1 MLDKPNRTFQSRVN
15 PLIAGTVHPSRAL
28 RANRGLTADCIE
40 RRHPMTR
47 IASDL
52 DIFDL
57 APIAMWIEDFS
68 GVQAQFELWRQQGV
82 TDIQAFLKAD
92 VSRVAAC
99 SQRIKILRVNQKTL
113 DLFEADSQEHL
124 IDNLATVFRDEM
136 LASHVNELVALWDG
150 GLDFS
155 GSAVNYTLSGRRL
168 DIQLRGAVLP
178 GYEHSLGRLLLTTE
192 DVTSREE
199 ARRNEQKNRQ
209 YAEGIFEHS
218 PVSLWIEDFSRIKA
232 LIDDARSRGIADF
245 RVFTDVHPEFVT
257 QCMSEI
263 SVVEVNKATLALF
276 GAPDRS
282 TLLQRL
288 GDIFRDD
295 MEKTFRE
302 QLIELWNG
310 NLFHQ
315 REVVNYA
322 LDGSERHVLLQFSIF
337 PGHEDNWSRAQI
349 ALTDITA
356 RKKAEAYLEYLGKHD
371 VLTKLHNR
379 AFYMDELNRLQRKS
393 LRPVSAMII
402 DLDGLKCANDQL
414 GHDAGDA
421 LLRRLGEVLNG
432 AISAP
437 NHAARVGGDEFAV
450 LMPGADR
457 KAALAVLDTIHELL
471 QINNQFYSN
480 APLSISVGLATSEPG
495 EMMEAMVRRA
505 DLVMY
510 EEKRAHHARRKAA
523 AGSAPA

>member
-1 MLDKPNRTFQSRVN
+1 
-15 PLIAGTVHPSRAL
+15 
-28 RANRGLTADCIE
+28 
-40 RRHPMTR
+40 MTSL
-47 IASDL
+47 ASDL

-57 APIAMWIEDFS
+57 SPIAMWIEDFS
-68 GVQAQFELWRQQGV
+68 GVQAQFKLWRQAGI
-82 TDIQAFLKAD
+82 TDIRAFLEED
-92 VSRVAAC
+92 LSRVAAC
-99 SQRIKILRVNQKTL
+99 SQSIRILRVNQKTL
-113 DLFEADSQEHL
+113 DLFEADSQDHL
-124 IDNLATVFRDEM
+124 TANLSNVFRDEM
-136 LASHVNELVALWDG
+136 LESHVNELEALWEG
-150 GLDFS
+150 KMEFS

-178 GYEHSLGRLLLTTE
+178 GYEETLGRLLLTTE
-192 DVTSREE
+192 DVSARE
-199 ARRNEQKNRQ
+199 AGRRREQENRL

-232 LIDDARSRGIADF
+232 LIEDVRNRGIVDF

-263 SVVEVNKATLALF
+263 SVIEVNKATLDLF

-282 TLLQRL
+282 TLLQRI

-337 PGHEDNWSRAQI
+337 PGHERDWSRAQI

-393 LRPVSAMII
+393 LRPVSALVI
-402 DLDGLKCANDQL
+402 DLDGLKEANDQL

-432 AISAP
+432 AISVP
-437 NHAARVGGDEFAV
+437 NHAARIGGDEFAV

-457 KAALAVLDTIHELL
+457 QAALTLLETIHELL
-471 QINNQFYSN
+471 KINNQFYSN
-480 APLSISVGLATSEPG
+480 APLGISVGLATSEPG
-495 EMMEAMVRRA
+495 ETMEAMVRRA
-505 DLVMY
+505 DLAMY
-510 EEKRAHHARRKAA
+510 EQKRAHHANRKAA
-523 AGSAPA
+523 TAIALA

>member
-1 MLDKPNRTFQSRVN
+1 
-15 PLIAGTVHPSRAL
+15 
-28 RANRGLTADCIE
+28 
-40 RRHPMTR
+40 MTS

-57 APIAMWIEDFS
+57 APIAMWVEDFS
-68 GVQAQFELWRQQGV
+68 GVAAQFEGWRQAGV
-82 TDIQAFLKAD
+82 TDIRSFLKED
-92 VSRVAAC
+92 VSRVEAC
-99 SQRIKILRVNQKTL
+99 SQRIRILRVNQKTL
-113 DLFEADSQEHL
+113 DLFDAESPEHL
-124 IDNLATVFRDEM
+124 IANLSSIFRDEM
-136 LASHVNELVALWDG
+136 LESHVNELASLWDG
-150 GLDFS
+150 RLEFD
-155 GSAVNYTLSGRRL
+155 GSAVNYTISGRRL
-168 DIQLRGAVLP
+168 DIQLRGSVLP
-178 GYEHSLGRLLLTTE
+178 GYEKTLGRVLVTTE
-192 DVTSREE
+192 DVTTRET
-199 ARRNEQKNRQ
+199 ARRAEQENRL

-218 PVSLWIEDFSRIKA
+218 PVSLWIEDFSRVKA
-232 LIDDARSRGIADF
+232 LIEDVRNRGIVDF
-245 RVFTDVHPEFVT
+245 RVFTDVHPEFVV

-263 SVVEVNKATLALF
+263 SVIEVNKATLDLF
-276 GAPDRS
+276 AAPDRT
-282 TLLQRL
+282 TLLHRIA
-288 GDIFRDD
+288 DIFRDD

-315 REVVNYA
+315 REVINYA
-322 LDGSERHVLLQFSIF
+322 LDGSERHVLLQFSVF
-337 PGHEDNWSRAQI
+337 PGHEKDWSRVQV

-393 LRPVSAMII
+393 LRPVSALII
-402 DLDGLKCANDQL
+402 DLDGLKIANDQR

-432 AISAP
+432 AVSMP

-457 KAALAVLDTIHELL
+457 QAAQAMLETIQELL
-471 QINNQFYSN
+471 KINNQFYSN
-480 APLSISVGLATSEPG
+480 APLDISVGLATSEEG

-505 DLVMY
+505 DLAMY
-510 EEKRAHHARRKAA
+510 EQKRAHHASRKPA
-523 AGSAPA
+523 SATAL